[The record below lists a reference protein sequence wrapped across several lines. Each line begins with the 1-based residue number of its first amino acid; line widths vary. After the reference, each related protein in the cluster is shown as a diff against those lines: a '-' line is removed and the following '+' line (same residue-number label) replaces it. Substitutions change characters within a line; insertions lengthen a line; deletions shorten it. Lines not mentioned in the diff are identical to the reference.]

1 MRRLLKIAGVVVVIY
16 VLLAV
21 GLFAAMCQPP
31 EVFGRIMSKTPDVA
45 FFILPFERLWLV
57 ARKGRLKVGDIAPD
71 FSLHTVDK
79 KSLVRLSSLRGEK
92 PMVLVFGSYT

>member
-1 MRRLLKIAGVVVVIY
+1 VRRLLKIAGVLVVIY
-16 VLLAV
+16 VLLLA

-31 EVFGRIMSKTPDVA
+31 DVFGRIMSKTPDVA
-45 FFILPFERLWLV
+45 FFLFPFKPLWLI

-79 KSLVRLSSLRGEK
+79 KSLVQLSSLRGQK
-92 PMVLVFGSYT
+92 PVVLVFGSYT